1 LLTARVI
8 DAEEALR
15 IGLVERIVPADAL
28 LDEAR
33 AVARTILAMGPRAV
47 ALCLAT
53 VDQALDLDL
62 DAALAAEAAAFG
74 AACATEDKREGTQA
88 FLEKRP
94 PAFPG
99 H

>member
-1 LLTARVI
+1 
-8 DAEEALR
+8 
-15 IGLVERIVPADAL
+15 
-28 LDEAR
+28 
-33 AVARTILAMGPRAV
+33 V